1 MEVWRNEGTARYIS
15 AMTDSADDPLAF
27 AAQWINKERNFALA
41 TVTRTW
47 GSAPRPAGSQMAIN
61 DEGAFTGSV
70 SGGCVEGA
78 VIAESELA
86 LNDGKTRNLKFGVS
100 NEDAWA
106 VGLACGGTIE
116 VNVLPV
122 LERTRRDTL
131 AEALK
136 ARREQRAVVL
146 AIELESGNTRLI
158 FPGERESDELAK
170 AALTASRR
178 DTSGSIETAGKN
190 WFLTVFNPPL
200 ELAIIGAVHI
210 AQPLA
215 RMAALADY
223 SVRIIDPR
231 TSFATAERFPGI
243 ALSHEWPDDALRLKP
258 LGARSAIVA
267 LTHDPKLDDPALTA
281 ALKSEA
287 FYIGAL
293 GSKQTHARRLERL
306 GAHGFLP
313 EQLVRIHGPIGLD
326 IGARSPA
333 EIAVAILAEM
343 TGQLRNTPK

>member
-1 MEVWRNEGTARYIS
+1 MWRRIALRRYS
-15 AMTDSADDPLAF
+15 SLMTNLTDDPLAL
-27 AAQWINKERNFALA
+27 AAQWMAKEQNFALA

-47 GSAPRPAGSQMAIN
+47 GSAPRPAGSQMAIS
-61 DEGAFTGSV
+61 DEGGFTGSV

-78 VIAESELA
+78 VIAESEA
-86 LNDGKTRNLKFGVS
+86 AMVDGRVRNLKFGVS

-122 LERTRRDTL
+122 LKRPQRDTL
-131 AEALK
+131 AHLIE
-136 ARREQRAVVL
+136 ARRAQRAVVL
-146 AIELESGNTRLI
+146 ATDLWSGDAQLI
-158 FPGERESDELAK
+158 FPDEHLPGPLAE
-170 AALTASRR
+170 AAVTAARR
-178 DTSGSIETAGKN
+178 DTSTSVEADGKT

-215 RMAALADY
+215 RIAALADY
-223 SVRIIDPR
+223 AVRIIDPR
-231 TSFATAERFPGI
+231 TSFATADRFPEVE
-243 ALSHEWPDDALRLKP
+243 LSHEWPDDALALKP
-258 LGARSAIVA
+258 MSARSAIVA

-281 ALKSEA
+281 ALKSPA

-306 GAHGFLP
+306 AAHGFSSTDLA
-313 EQLVRIHGPIGLD
+313 RIHGPIGLD

-343 TGQLRNTPK
+343 TAQLRR

>member
-1 MEVWRNEGTARYIS
+1 
-15 AMTDSADDPLAF
+15 MTDLIDDPLAL
-27 AAQWINKERNFALA
+27 AAQWMKKKQNFALA

-47 GSAPRPAGSQMAIN
+47 GSAPRPAGSQMAIS

-78 VIAESELA
+78 VIAESEA
-86 LNDGKTRNLKFGVS
+86 AISDGKTRNLKFGVS
-100 NEDAWA
+100 NEEAWA

-122 LERTRRDTL
+122 LERPQRDSL
-131 AEALK
+131 AELLE
-136 ARREQRAVVL
+136 ARREGRAVVL
-146 AIELESGNTRLI
+146 ATELASGETRLV
-158 FPGERESDELAK
+158 FPDKRGTDELAN
-170 AALTASRR
+170 AALNASRR
-178 DTSGSIETAGKN
+178 DTSMSAEIGGKS

-223 SVRIIDPR
+223 AVRVIDPR
-231 TSFATAERFPGI
+231 TSFATPERFPGV
-243 ALSHEWPDDALRLKP
+243 ALSHDWPDDALNSKP

-281 ALKSEA
+281 ALKSNA

-306 GAHGFLP
+306 QAHGFSGDELA
-313 EQLVRIHGPIGLD
+313 RIHGPIGLD

-343 TGQLRNTPK
+343 TAQLRR